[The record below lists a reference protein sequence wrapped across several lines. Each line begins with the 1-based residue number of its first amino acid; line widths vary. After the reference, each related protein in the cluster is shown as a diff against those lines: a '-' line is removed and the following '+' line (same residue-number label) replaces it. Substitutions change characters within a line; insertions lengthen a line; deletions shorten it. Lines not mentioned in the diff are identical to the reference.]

1 MRCLIFL
8 GHGTDAADVKSGITE
23 TFQKSCATNAEF
35 TFYPEQLS
43 DCQTGQRRTAA
54 YKRRSKIMSVPAS
67 LMMGIFVGI
76 ALFFILER
84 SGVVYKWFDKW
95 DQ

>member
-1 MRCLIFL
+1 
-8 GHGTDAADVKSGITE
+8 
-23 TFQKSCATNAEF
+23 
-35 TFYPEQLS
+35 
-43 DCQTGQRRTAA
+43 
-54 YKRRSKIMSVPAS
+54 MSVPAS